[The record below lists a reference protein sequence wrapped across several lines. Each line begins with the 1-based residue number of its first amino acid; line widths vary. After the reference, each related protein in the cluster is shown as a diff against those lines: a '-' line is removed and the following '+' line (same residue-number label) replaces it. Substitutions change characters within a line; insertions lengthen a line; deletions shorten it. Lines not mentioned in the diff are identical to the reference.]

1 MYKRILLKLS
11 GEALRDDAHHLTID
25 ASHIEGLTEVVKQ
38 LHENGV
44 EVAIVIGAGN
54 IWRGKLADKIGIE
67 PVPADFMGM
76 LGTVINAVAMASCL
90 KKHGV
95 DAVVYS
101 AVPAI
106 EGVTLPYDKDSA
118 RKSLSEGKVVFLAGG
133 TGKPFFTT
141 DTAAALRAVE
151 LDCKAILMG
160 KNGVEGVFSD
170 DPRVN
175 KNAKFIKDITYDEI
189 LEKKLSVMDKT
200 AVELIQD
207 KNIDIRVFSMTDL
220 NNFERVINGE
230 DIGTTCHRK
239 GK

>member
-1 MYKRILLKLS
+1 MYKRVLLKLS
-11 GEALRDDAHHLTID
+11 GESLKGQSEMILDAHFVDDIAKMITSL
-25 ASHIEGLTEVVKQ
+25 SKKGYEL
-38 LHENGV
+38 
-44 EVAIVIGAGN
+44 AIVIGAGN
-54 IWRGKLADKIGIE
+54 IFRGKIAKDIGIE
-67 PVPADFMGM
+67 RVPADYMGM
-76 LGTVINAVAMASCL
+76 MGTVINAIALSNAL
-90 KKHGV
+90 KKYDV
-95 DAVVYS
+95 QSVVTS
-101 AVPAI
+101 ALPAI
-106 EGVTLPYDKDSA
+106 EDVTVDYNPNEAKIALE
-118 RKSLSEGKVVFLAGG
+118 EGKVVFLAGG
-133 TGKPFFTT
+133 TGEPFFTT
-141 DTAAALRAVE
+141 DTAATMRAIE
-151 LDCKAILMG
+151 LDCEAILMG
-160 KNGVEGVFSD
+160 KNGVEGVFTD

>member
-1 MYKRILLKLS
+1 MYKRVLLKLS
-11 GEALRDDAHHLTID
+11 GESLKGQSEMILDAHFVDDIAKMITSL
-25 ASHIEGLTEVVKQ
+25 SKKGYEL
-38 LHENGV
+38 
-44 EVAIVIGAGN
+44 AIVIGAGN
-54 IWRGKLADKIGIE
+54 IFRGKIAKDIGIE
-67 PVPADFMGM
+67 RVPADYMGM
-76 LGTVINAVAMASCL
+76 MGTVINAIALSNAL
-90 KKHGV
+90 KKYDV
-95 DAVVYS
+95 QSVVTS
-101 AVPAI
+101 ALPAI
-106 EGVTLPYDKDSA
+106 EDVTVDYNPNEAKIALE
-118 RKSLSEGKVVFLAGG
+118 EGKVVFLAGG
-133 TGKPFFTT
+133 TGEPFFTT
-141 DTAAALRAVE
+141 DTAATMRAIE
-151 LDCKAILMG
+151 LDCEAILMG